1 MIIYK
6 QYNKAELDN
15 QYNNR
20 LHVPDFADYL
30 DRWQQCSVK
39 TTATYSSVKD
49 IAYSQHLRETLD
61 LFPADRPNGKVLV
74 FIHGGYWQLFD
85 KTMFHFI
92 APVFLRYNIS
102 VVLINYPLAP
112 DATIDTIADATRKAI
127 LQLHDYLSDYNLS
140 ANGLYIAG
148 HSAGAHLA
156 AMLCSEQ
163 WPDKLQKTVKGL
175 CLLSGLYNL
184 LPIQLSNRNEVLQMD
199 VITTRRN
206 SPVLLPNVTGW
217 PMLIAVGA
225 SETEEFKAQS
235 SDWFNKN
242 SQLANT
248 SFIEVP
254 GANHFSI
261 LDALVDET
269 SVLHQSLK
277 KMMNV

>member
-6 QYNKAELDN
+6 QYNQAELNN

-49 IAYSQHLRETLD
+49 IAYGQHPRETLD
-61 LFPADRPNGKVLV
+61 LFPANRPNGKVLV

-112 DATIDTIADATRKAI
+112 DATMDTIVDATKKAI
-127 LQLHDYLSDYNLS
+127 SQLHDYLSDYNLS

-163 WPDKLQKTVKGL
+163 WPDNLQKTVKGL

-199 VITTRRN
+199 LITTRRN

-217 PMLIAVGA
+217 PMLIAIGA
-225 SETEEFKAQS
+225 AETEEFKAQS
-235 SDWFNKN
+235 SEWFSKN
-242 SQLANT
+242 SQLAKT

-254 GANHFSI
+254 GGNHFSI

-277 KMMNV
+277 EMMNV